1 MGTQSQRPALFT
13 SDVRPREFS
22 AYLTERNGIIK
33 SLTLTITDIAPEEA
47 QGTSMERL
55 LVIYWHF
62 SEIATRR
69 YGKPK
74 QRSAEQDHYVPTFVT
89 SHGVGIKLSGN
100 DTLLNCCIESP
111 DEMFIASE
119 YARLVAKGYISEGE
133 WLRLASG
140 LAVGSAAGPWLAWGL
155 LGGDVPSRCL
165 AGMCFT

>member
-1 MGTQSQRPALFT
+1 
-13 SDVRPREFS
+13 
-22 AYLTERNGIIK
+22 
-33 SLTLTITDIAPEEA
+33 
-47 QGTSMERL
+47 MERL